1 MRFVHAIKKGLG
13 LPEIARLR
21 WATIAMLYQP
31 VEPKYPCGMAVVF
44 EQPAE
49 PAAPAAAASC
59 STWLK
64 ISLVVPGEDVFVTKL
79 RSGPAPLLT
88 DLRRPGRRDEPP
100 LY

>member
-13 LPEIARLR
+13 LPEIVRLR

-49 PAAPAAAASC
+49 PLAAQ
-59 STWLK
+59 
-64 ISLVVPGEDVFVTKL
+64 D
-79 RSGPAPLLT
+79 
-88 DLRRPGRRDEPP
+88 
-100 LY
+100 